1 MNERTKTFWKSKD
14 GRGTSRVH
22 RVYSDNSYA
31 AEPYM
36 VYYWYMY
43 NQLLNVYSHTLDHG
57 FQWPNGYCTE
67 LELGKYLV
75 SGQFALAEETYAS
88 LVAIIF

>member
-1 MNERTKTFWKSKD
+1 MVEEHQGFTGSTLIIVMQLNHIWMTT
-14 GRGTSRVH
+14 GICTTS
-22 RVYSDNSYA
+22 Y
-31 AEPYM
+31 
-36 VYYWYMY
+36 
-43 NQLLNVYSHTLDHG
+43 LNVYSHTLDHG